1 MGKLKIHSAEVAN
14 EISKWTRVI
23 SQNDLEKSAIYKEK
37 IQNLL
42 KNTDEDREVL
52 LYYQLVNGR
61 HEMLLGNIEKAN
73 HIMKSVGTL
82 DEKADDIINFYFYFY
97 KGQYAAYVK
106 KYDEAISFYKIA
118 EQRLKRVNEDLEVGT
133 FHHKVA
139 SIYYEL
145 KQNFISINHIKKAID
160 TFKAHEEYTA
170 QAIDSL
176 ILHAS
181 NCIDLFQFDEAE
193 KKYQEALE
201 KSKRINNEVLIGKC
215 YHNLA
220 VLYYAKPEYEKSA
233 QYAKKG
239 MGIQMHRDNSHYY
252 IQSLYVLANALVHLG
267 DQEAKEYIKE
277 GIQYSCYIQNNEYIV
292 KFEILDLMCENSGA
306 ADVFSEKLDYIE
318 KNRLYV
324 ELEDLSEQI
333 SKYFKERNDYQ
344 NAIRFLEKKFDAQIL
359 QKKVEVI
366 L

>member
-23 SQNDLEKSAIYKEK
+23 SQNDLEKSAVYKEK

-52 LYYQLVNGR
+52 LYYQLVDGR

-73 HIMKSVGTL
+73 QIMKSVGTL

-193 KKYQEALE
+193 KKYKEALE

-220 VLYYAKPEYEKSA
+220 VLYYAKHDYEKSA
-233 QYAKKG
+233 HYAKKG
-239 MGIQMHRDNSHYY
+239 WAFKFTVTIAIITSNLYMFWQMPWF
-252 IQSLYVLANALVHLG
+252 I
-267 DQEAKEYIKE
+267 
-277 GIQYSCYIQNNEYIV
+277 
-292 KFEILDLMCENSGA
+292 
-306 ADVFSEKLDYIE
+306 
-318 KNRLYV
+318 
-324 ELEDLSEQI
+324 
-333 SKYFKERNDYQ
+333 
-344 NAIRFLEKKFDAQIL
+344 
-359 QKKVEVI
+359 
-366 L
+366 